1 MRIRRGPA
9 TVTGVAPG
17 SQELSPPVTSNQGA
31 DTLSEDY
38 AMRGRLLPEPPDAP
52 STAAV
57 RVPGVLA
64 C

>member
-17 SQELSPPVTSNQGA
+17 SQELSPPITSDQGA

-52 STAAV
+52 SAAAV
-57 RVPGVLA
+57 RVPDVPA